1 MRPPCRRTLTGSLGW
16 ERPNGRRPN
25 GRFRGEVDDA
35 IAGAMERSSFELA
48 VILRLLE
55 PTAREAYGDVVD
67 YPTNERRRSAA

>member
-1 MRPPCRRTLTGSLGW
+1 
-16 ERPNGRRPN
+16 
-25 GRFRGEVDDA
+25 
-35 IAGAMERSSFELA
+35 MERSSFELA